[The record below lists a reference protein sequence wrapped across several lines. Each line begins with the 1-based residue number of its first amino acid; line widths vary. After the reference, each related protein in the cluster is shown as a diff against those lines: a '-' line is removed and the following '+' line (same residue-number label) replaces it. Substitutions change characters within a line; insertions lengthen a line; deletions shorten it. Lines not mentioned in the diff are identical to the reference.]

1 MKISVHL
8 EFQKSNG
15 GIVHLFLD
23 GKKEGMLGSG
33 FTQVLETTEGEHTL
47 TIKAGFR
54 KAVLHFTSTADVKV
68 TAQLGTFFGGVDAEC
83 QGEDLKL
90 LP

>member
-8 EFQKSNG
+8 EFQQSNG
-15 GIVHLFLD
+15 GIVHLMLD

-33 FTQVLETTEGEHTL
+33 FTKVLETTEGEHTL
-47 TIKAGFR
+47 IVKAGFR
-54 KAVLHFTSTADVKV
+54 KSVLHFTSTADVTV
-68 TAQLGTFFGGVDAEC
+68 TARFGSFFGGVEANC
-83 QGEDLKL
+83 QSEDLKL